1 MEKKE
6 NKEKKETIVKVEKS
20 NSENK
25 VIAIALVSSLVGGI
39 LGGVCTYGILNKN
52 GIRPNPGTNVDY
64 KIESVESAEV
74 AIAKNATPS
83 IVGIQV
89 KALQQGFMGMLQEKE
104 GSGSGIVYS
113 NDGYIITN
121 YHVIED
127 AILDNQAKISVHFAG
142 EKEPVDATVIGGD
155 KVTDLAVIKVEK
167 PNLKVA
173 KMGKSKE
180 LKVGEKAVAIGN
192 PLGLEFAGSVTSG
205 IVSALDRK
213 ITTDGSTYNLIQT
226 DAAINPGNSGGA
238 LLNSKGEV
246 IGINTIKIGS
256 TGVEGLG
263 FAIPIDDAIPIV
275 QELIKNKK
283 IKRPYIGIACF
294 EVSETEAKK
303 YDLPQGVMVES
314 VEKASPAH
322 KAGLERGD
330 IITEVDSNKIITM
343 DELNKIKYK
352 KQVGETLELKVY
364 RNKKYENIKVVL
376 EEEQ

>member
-1 MEKKE
+1 MENVEKKNQKE
-6 NKEKKETIVKVEKS
+6 NVNNNT
-20 NSENK
+20 
-25 VIAIALVSSLVGGI
+25 IAIAIVSSLVGGI
-39 LGGVCTYGILNKN
+39 VGGVCTYGIFNKN
-52 GIRPNPGTNVDY
+52 GITPNTNQNINY
-64 KIESVESAEV
+64 KVETVQNAEV

-113 NDGYIITN
+113 KDGYIITN

-127 AILDNQAKISVHFAG
+127 AMLDNQAKISVHFAG
-142 EKEPVDATVIGGD
+142 EEEPVDATIVGGD

-167 PNLKVA
+167 PNLLVA
-173 KMGKSKE
+173 KMGKSKD
-180 LKVGEKAVAIGN
+180 LQVGEKAVAIGN

-213 ITTDGSTYNLIQT
+213 ITTDGTTYNLIQT

-238 LLNSKGEV
+238 LLNAKGEV

-263 FAIPIDDAIPIV
+263 FAIPIDDAVPIV
-275 QELIKNKK
+275 EELIKSKK

-294 EVSETEAKK
+294 EVSESEAKL
-303 YDLPQGVMVES
+303 YDLPQGIMIES
-314 VEKASPAH
+314 VEKASPAD
-322 KAGLERGD
+322 KAKLQKGD
-330 IITEVDSNKIITM
+330 IITEVDSNTVKTM
-343 DELNKIKYK
+343 DDLNKIKYK
-352 KQVGETLELKVY
+352 KKVGDTLELKVF
-364 RNKKYENIKVVL
+364 RQNKYENIKIIL